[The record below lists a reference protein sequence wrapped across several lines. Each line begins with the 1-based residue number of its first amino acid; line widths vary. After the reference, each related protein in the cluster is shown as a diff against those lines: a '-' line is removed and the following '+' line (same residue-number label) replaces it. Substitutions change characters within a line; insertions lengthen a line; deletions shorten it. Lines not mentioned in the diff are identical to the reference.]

1 MKDQVKTDVSSFRDP
16 IPDIDRFPDL
26 TWQVL
31 IGVCTH
37 LGCIPIEGKGEGNFY
52 LNWPVMAA

>member
-1 MKDQVKTDVSSFRDP
+1 MEEQVRTDCSSLRDP
-16 IPDIDRFPDL
+16 INDIDRFPDL

-37 LGCIPIEGKGEGNFY
+37 LGCIPIEGKGNIFLLLLLFFFY
-52 LNWPVMAA
+52 E

>member
-1 MKDQVKTDVSSFRDP
+1 MEEQVRTDCSSLRDP
-16 IPDIDRFPDL
+16 INDIDRFPDL

-37 LGCIPIEGKGEGNFY
+37 LGCIPIEGKGNFF
-52 LNWPVMAA
+52 